1 MGKKILIVVLILG
14 LIGAAIGLY
23 LWNKPHKMVENAR
36 GVAISAV
43 QLAKDYTA
51 NEQTANAKYLNKAL
65 EVSGTVSEIDKNQD
79 GGLMVILDSGDPM
92 TGVQCTMR
100 EKGVNVAKGQQLT
113 VKGFCSGSGI
123 TGVSLTD
130 CIIK

>member
-1 MGKKILIVVLILG
+1 MVKKILLVLLVLG
-14 LIGAAIGLY
+14 LIGAAAGFY
-23 LWNKPHKMVENAR
+23 LWNKQAPRAENEQ
-36 GVAISAV
+36 GVIITAV
-43 QLAKDYTA
+43 QLAKDYA
-51 NEQTANAKYLNKAL
+51 ASEQTANTKYLNKVL

-100 EKGVNVAKGQQLT
+100 EKNVQVAKGQQLT